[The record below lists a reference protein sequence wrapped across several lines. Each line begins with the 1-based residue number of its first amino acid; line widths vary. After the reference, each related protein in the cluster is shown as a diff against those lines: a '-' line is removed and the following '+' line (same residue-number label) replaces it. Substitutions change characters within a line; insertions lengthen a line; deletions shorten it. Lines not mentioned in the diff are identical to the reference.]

1 MNTSPVQAIDPA
13 SRAADH
19 PALAIKVA
27 KLETTVDHVT
37 TDMNELKTEL
47 REFRKEV
54 RADIMAI
61 RTHDFRLIFGALIA
75 VTLGLATL
83 MARTFHWI

>member
-1 MNTSPVQAIDPA
+1 MNTPPVKAIDRAA
-13 SRAADH
+13 SAADH
-19 PALAIKVA
+19 AALAIKVA
-27 KLETTVDHVT
+27 KLETSVEHVET
-37 TDMNELKTEL
+37 EISDLKTEL

-83 MARTFHWI
+83 MARTFQWI